1 MNFDVLIIGTGIAG
15 LSCALKLAEK
25 GFLVGLVS
33 REKDPKLSN
42 TYYAQGGIIYPQRDD
57 EFLVSDIK
65 KAGVGTNNPLAVDIL
80 RERGGEILKEVLLD
94 KVEVDFNRKATGEL
108 SFTRE
113 AAHSLPRILYKGD
126 FTGKEIQTSLLNYI
140 KDIKRFP
147 NIKLLQNHTAVDL
160 LTPLH
165 HGTSFNQR
173 YVENKIVGAYLYNR
187 ENGAVVK
194 AQAKVT
200 VLATG
205 GIGSLYLHNS
215 NSEGARGDGHAM
227 AKRAGALLIDMEF
240 IQFHPTTFYNRN
252 SHRRFLISEA
262 LRGEGGKLLNC
273 KGESF
278 MDKYHPDKELAPR
291 DVVAKSIMEET
302 IETKHDC
309 VYLDISHKDPD
320 WIKERFP
327 TIFEHCLQNKI
338 DITKESIPVIPAA
351 HYTCGG
357 VKTDLTGKTSLKN
370 LYAVG
375 EVACTGLHGA
385 NRLASTSLLEGLT
398 WGYLAAEEMA
408 RDLNHISHYP
418 DDQIKDWEVSSG
430 ECDNALVS
438 QDWLT
443 LKQTMWN
450 YVGLT
455 RTKRRLKRAESLF
468 GELYIE
474 LAKFYK
480 HSTLTDG
487 LIGLRNAAEV
497 ASLVVQ
503 ASLINKESIGCFQ
516 RKD

>member
-15 LSCALKLAEK
+15 LTSALKLAEK
-25 GFLVGLVS
+25 GFLVGLVT
-33 REKDPKLSN
+33 REKDPNLSN
-42 TYYAQGGIIYPQRDD
+42 TYYAQGGIIFPQKED
-57 EFLVSDIK
+57 EFLGSDIL
-65 KAGVGTNNPLAVDIL
+65 KAGSNTNNTLAIDTL
-80 RERGGEILKEVLLD
+80 RENGGDILKEVLLD
-94 KVEVDFNRKATGEL
+94 KVEVNFSRNATGEL
-108 SFTRE
+108 NFTRE

-126 FTGKEIQTSLLNYI
+126 FTGKEIQTTFLNYV
-140 KDIKRFP
+140 KRFP
-147 NIKLLQNHTAVDL
+147 NIRLLENHTAVDL

-165 HGTSFNQR
+165 HGISINQR
-173 YVENKIVGAYLYNR
+173 YEENKVVGAYLYNR
-187 ENGAVVK
+187 ENGEVVK
-194 AQAKVT
+194 ALAKVT

-205 GIGSLYLHNS
+205 GIGSLFLHNS

-227 AKRAGALLIDMEF
+227 AKRAGALLTDMEF

-262 LRGEGGKLLNC
+262 LRGEGGRLLNC
-273 KGESF
+273 KGEYF
-278 MDKYHPDKELAPR
+278 MEKYHPDKELAPR
-291 DVVAKSIMEET
+291 DVVARSIVEET

-309 VYLDISHKDPD
+309 VYLDVSHKDPD

-327 TIFEHCLQNKI
+327 TIYDHCLQNKI
-338 DITKESIPVIPAA
+338 DITKEPIPVIPAA

-357 VKTDLTGKTSLKN
+357 VKTDLKGRASLKN

-408 RDLNHISHYP
+408 VDLNQIPLYA
-418 DDQIKDWEVSSG
+418 DDRIKNWEVSRG
-430 ECDNALVS
+430 EVDNALVS

-455 RTKRRLKRAESLF
+455 RTKRRLRRAESLF
-468 GELYIE
+468 QELYIE

-497 ASLVVQ
+497 ASLVVES
-503 ASLINKESIGCFQ
+503 SLINKESIGCFQ

>member
-25 GFLVGLVS
+25 GFRVGLVS
-33 REKDPKLSN
+33 REKDPNLSN
-42 TYYAQGGIIYPQRDD
+42 TYYAQGGIIFPQKEDD
-57 EFLVSDIK
+57 YLAEDIR
-65 KAGVGTNNPLAVDIL
+65 KAGVHTNNISAVDIL
-80 RERGGEILKEVLLD
+80 KEQGGKILEEVLLN
-94 KVEVDFNRKATGEL
+94 KVNVNFSRKDTGEL
-108 SFTRE
+108 NFTRE

-126 FTGKEIQTSLLNYI
+126 FTGREIQTTFLNYI

-165 HGTSFNQR
+165 HGTSITQR
-173 YVENKIVGAYLYNR
+173 YEENKIVGAYLYNR
-187 ENGAVVK
+187 DSEEVVK
-194 AQAKVT
+194 ALAKVT

-205 GIGSLYLHNS
+205 GIGSLFLHNS

-227 AKRAGALLIDMEF
+227 AKRAGALLTDMEF
-240 IQFHPTTFYNRN
+240 IQFHPTTFYNGS

-262 LRGEGGKLLNC
+262 LRGEGGILLNC
-273 KGESF
+273 KGELF
-278 MDKYHPDKELAPR
+278 MEKYHPDKELAPR
-291 DVVAKSIMEET
+291 DVVARAIIEET
-302 IETKHDC
+302 IETRHDC
-309 VYLDISHKDPD
+309 VYLDISHKDAD
-320 WIKERFP
+320 WIKGRFP
-327 TIFEHCLQNKI
+327 TIYQHCLENKI
-338 DITKESIPVIPAA
+338 DITKEPIPVIPAA

-357 VKTDLTGKTSLKN
+357 IKTDLSGKTSLKN

-398 WGYLAAEEMA
+398 WGYIAAEEMA
-408 RDLNHISHYP
+408 TKLNQVASYP
-418 DDQIKDWEVSSG
+418 DDQIKDWEVSTG
-430 ECDNALVS
+430 ECDKALIN

-455 RTKRRLKRAESLF
+455 RTRKRLRRAEALF
-468 GELYIE
+468 RELYIE
-474 LAKFYK
+474 LEKFYK
-480 HSTLTDG
+480 HSNLTDS

-503 ASLINKESIGCFQ
+503 ASLINKKSIGCFH

>member
-25 GFLVGLVS
+25 GLLVGLVS
-33 REKDPKLSN
+33 REKDPNISN
-42 TYYAQGGIIYPQRDD
+42 TYYAQGGIIYPQREDK
-57 EFLVSDIK
+57 LLGSDIL
-65 KAGVGTNNPLAVDIL
+65 KAGSHTNNINAI
-80 RERGGEILKEVLLD
+80 EILKENGGKILNEVLLN
-94 KVEVDFNRKATGEL
+94 KVEVDFSRKDTGEL
-108 SFTRE
+108 NLTRE
-113 AAHSLPRILYKGD
+113 AAHSLPRILFKGD
-126 FTGKEIQTSLLNYI
+126 FTGREIQTSFLNYI

-165 HGTSFNQR
+165 HGISINQR
-173 YVENKIVGAYLYNR
+173 YEENKVVGAYLHNR
-187 ENGAVVK
+187 EDGEIVK
-194 AQAKVT
+194 ALAKVT

-215 NSEGARGDGHAM
+215 NSDGARGDGHAM
-227 AKRAGALLIDMEF
+227 ANRAGALLTDMEF

-262 LRGEGGKLLNC
+262 VRGEGGRLVNC
-273 KGESF
+273 NGEEF
-278 MDKYHPDKELAPR
+278 MGKYHPDKELAPR

-302 IETKHDC
+302 LETMHDC

-320 WIKERFP
+320 WIRERFP
-327 TIFEHCLQNKI
+327 TIYEHCEQNKI
-338 DITKESIPVIPAA
+338 DITKEPIPVIPAA

-357 VKTDLTGKTSLKN
+357 VKTDLKGKTSLKN
-370 LYAVG
+370 LFAVG

-408 RDLNHISHYP
+408 QDLNQIAIYP
-418 DDQIKDWEVSSG
+418 DDQIKDWEVSTG
-430 ECDNALVS
+430 ECDNALVN

-455 RTKRRLKRAESLF
+455 RTKRRLKRAEALF
-468 GELYIE
+468 REHYIE
-474 LAKFYK
+474 LKKFYK
-480 HSTLTDG
+480 HSNLTDN

-503 ASLINKESIGCFQ
+503 ASLINKKSIGCFQ